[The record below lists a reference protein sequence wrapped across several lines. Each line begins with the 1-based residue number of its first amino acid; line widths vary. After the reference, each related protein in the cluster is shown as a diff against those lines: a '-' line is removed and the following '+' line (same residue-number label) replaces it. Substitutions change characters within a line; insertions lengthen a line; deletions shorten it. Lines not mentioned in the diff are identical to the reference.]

1 MDVPSVHEAV
11 GAQHEASQEGGAV
24 VVGGAY
30 DASAIPATE
39 VPLGQDHVHVHYV
52 PTPVPA
58 PVVHATHHYVSSP
71 VPAVHVTQ
79 YVPAPAPAQV
89 THHYVTAPA
98 VHVTHHYVPAPAPE
112 PHVKTIVHKHY
123 RTVYR
128 SDRSCSP
135 GTRNPTSLQRKAG
148 LRLWKNRRS
157 FLCPLHHTH

>member
-1 MDVPSVHEAV
+1 MDTPSVHEAV
-11 GAQHEASQEGGAV
+11 AQEAPQERAV

-30 DASAIPATE
+30 DAAA
-39 VPLGQDHVHVHYV
+39 VPLSGEEHLHVHYV

-58 PVVHATHHYVSSP
+58 PHAAHHIVSP
-71 VPAVHVTQ
+71 VPAVHVTH
-79 YVPAPAPAQV
+79 YAAPAQV

-128 SDRSCSP
+128 SQGSCSL
-135 GTRNPTSLQRKAG
+135 GKRNTTSLQRKAD
-148 LRLWKNRRS
+148 LRL
-157 FLCPLHHTH
+157 FLNALHHAHD